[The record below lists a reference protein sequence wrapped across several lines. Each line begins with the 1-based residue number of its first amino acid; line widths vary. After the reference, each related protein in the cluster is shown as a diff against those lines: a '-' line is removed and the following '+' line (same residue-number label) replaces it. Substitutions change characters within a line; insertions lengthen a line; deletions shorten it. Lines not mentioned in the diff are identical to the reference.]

1 MKRMNMKMML
11 AVLAAVAIWMAA
23 FPAFAE
29 TKIAVSGT
37 GETQI
42 SADTAIVS
50 LGVSAR
56 NQDVLKAQQKV
67 NEVIAEIRKALMD
80 QGVEE
85 ECINTD
91 YMNIYAIYDYSDGME
106 EVSAYNANSTLAIKA
121 TDLENVGMLID
132 TAFAAGAN
140 MLNGISFSASDTEA
154 AQEESLKKAVEEAKK
169 KAEVLAEASGL
180 TITGMEI
187 VSEGNVFSYDNSV
200 GNFSAKRMEEE
211 MDIGAGGTVVQAAK
225 LIVTATVN
233 ITFTAE

>member
-11 AVLAAVAIWMAA
+11 AVLAAAAVWMAA

-29 TKIAVSGT
+29 TKISVSGT

-85 ECINTD
+85 DCINTD
-91 YMNIYAIYDYSDGME
+91 YMNIYAIYDYSNEME

-121 TDLENVGMLID
+121 TELENVGLLID

-200 GNFSAKRMEEE
+200 GNFSAKRMEA
-211 MDIGAGGTVVQAAK
+211 MDAGAGGTVVQAAK